1 MDNCIKFAC
10 VGEWGSGNENQYL
23 VGNLLNKMIK
33 NNDIE
38 FICGLGDNFYPDG
51 LTTDN
56 LKQEVI
62 NLQTKS
68 QEFGETLRQKY
79 GDGNINIETGEFTK
93 ID

>member
-1 MDNCIKFAC
+1 MEK
-10 VGEWGSGNENQYL
+10 V
-23 VGNLLNKMIK
+23 LLKKEEIDTIK
-33 NNDIE
+33 NIQQTELDLVDQ
-38 FICGLGDNFYPDG
+38 LGHVEYQIQTLN
-51 LTTDN
+51 LQKDN

>member
-1 MDNCIKFAC
+1 MEK
-10 VGEWGSGNENQYL
+10 V
-23 VGNLLNKMIK
+23 LLKKEEIDIIK
-33 NNDIE
+33 NIQQTELDLVDQ
-38 FICGLGDNFYPDG
+38 LGRVEYQIQTLN
-51 LTTDN
+51 LQKDN